1 MFAPLI
7 LGVLAIYL
15 IIGWVF
21 IAALDR
27 SVSRHRGGIALWV
40 GILFWPITIIVDLVT
55 RGGANKG

>member
-15 IIGWVF
+15 IIGWIF

-27 SVSRHRGGIALWV
+27 GVSRHRSAIGLWV
-40 GILFWPITIIVDLVT
+40 GILFWPITVILDLIT

>member
-15 IIGWVF
+15 IIGWIF

-27 SVSRHRGGIALWV
+27 GVSRRRSAAGLWV
-40 GILFWPITIIVDLVT
+40 GILFWPITIVVDLIT
-55 RGGANKG
+55 RGGANRS